1 MKKFLLTAAILTQ
14 AIPAPVKAT
23 TCTASLALD
32 RNRAW
37 TFDVYLRSDGAGS
50 EPRLAYRFPWAA
62 NDREKIRGYCRRA
75 LRETPGCSS
84 VDPGS
89 CEN

>member
-1 MKKFLLTAAILTQ
+1 MKMLLLAAAILNQ
-14 AIPAPVKAT
+14 AVPAPASAT
-23 TCTASLALD
+23 TCTATLALD

-37 TFDVYLRSDGAGS
+37 TFDVYFQGDNPGS

-62 NDREKIRGYCRRA
+62 NDREKIRGYCRQA
-75 LRETPGCSS
+75 LRETPGCAS